1 MSRSVPPEAA
11 VESHSETEAEPE
23 KAEAVTATAVAEM
36 AAQEEAMMAT
46 SRQAGAVTA
55 MAVVAKVG

>member
-1 MSRSVPPEAA
+1 
-11 VESHSETEAEPE
+11 
-23 KAEAVTATAVAEM
+23 M

-55 MAVVAKVG
+55 TAVVAKVG